1 MKTAIIHAQQK
12 WEHQSISRR
21 TDAML
26 VEEMNELGDHGWQM
40 VSAIHYADAKGVM
53 TWTAF
58 LRRPKIVQ
66 PGKATTP
73 TAAAEPADQST
84 EKPAE
89 TGAQPA
95 GFDLSGEIFEVKK

>member
-1 MKTAIIHAQQK
+1 MKTAIVHSQQK

-40 VSAIHYADAKGVM
+40 VSAIYYADAKGVM

-58 LRRPKIVQ
+58 LRRPKTPQ
-66 PGKATTP
+66 AGKAAPAAASESADP
-73 TAAAEPADQST
+73 TAEKAADA
-84 EKPAE
+84 A
-89 TGAQPA
+89 GAQPA
-95 GFDLSGEIFEVKK
+95 GFDLSGEVFEVKK